1 MFIGTRV
8 KFAIESTMGGLVRAR
23 QQWGMDIPH
32 QAFAAL
38 LRNNQHTCKHIMQNR
53 KCSAFEA
60 VARTCAVLHWSLVEA
75 EKGADVAGP
84 NPLIKDFEDAIV
96 MALSK
101 DGEAGAGSKNGVWQ
115 PTSVA
120 EEIRLEMKDL
130 YRDTVSELSSVFSRA
145 IADA

>member
-23 QQWGMDIPH
+23 QQWEMDIPH

-38 LRNNQHTCKHIMQNR
+38 LRSNQHTCKHIMQNR

-75 EKGADVAGP
+75 EQVADVAGP
-84 NPLIKDFEDAIV
+84 NPLIKDFEDAII

-101 DGEAGAGSKNGVWQ
+101 DGEGGRQQKWGMAAHVGS
-115 PTSVA
+115 
-120 EEIRLEMKDL
+120 
-130 YRDTVSELSSVFSRA
+130 
-145 IADA
+145 